1 MFAEAPSVKGPD
13 MATME
18 ATPGP
23 RTKVYVA
30 VWISL
35 LLIVAAEVALTYARP
50 PAGTLLAGLLVLA
63 MLEAALG
70 LMYFMHLKYERRILF
85 WALIPGLLFVF
96 FLMNQLWSDALRLHS
111 MHP

>member
-1 MFAEAPSVKGPD
+1 MFAEDPSVKGPD

-18 ATPGP
+18 STPVP

-35 LLIVAAEVALTYARP
+35 LLIVAAEVALTYARLP
-50 PAGTLLAGLLVLA
+50 SGTLLAALLVLA
-63 MLEAALG
+63 ILEAALG

-85 WALIPGLLFVF
+85 WALIPGLIFVF
-96 FLMNQLWSDALRLHS
+96 FMMNQFWSDALRLHS